1 MITGRIRRT
10 FIYPDQSTLLQANRQ
25 VANRSK
31 SPIVAKR
38 TRSPYSVRAL
48 VEVAVSEWIT
58 QDEAESMLILPSRIP
73 SHQDRTREGHEPNCC
88 LGRLCSKYKSALSWC
103 GQITL
108 LLVVHA
114 RDDQRVHLAL
124 GYVHKLYYSRAKQLV
139 DHLAK

>member
-1 MITGRIRRT
+1 
-10 FIYPDQSTLLQANRQ
+10 
-25 VANRSK
+25 
-31 SPIVAKR
+31 
-38 TRSPYSVRAL
+38 
-48 VEVAVSEWIT
+48 
-58 QDEAESMLILPSRIP
+58 MLIPPSRIP

-88 LGRLCSKYKSALSWC
+88 LGRLCSEYKSAFSWC

-124 GYVHKLYYSRAKQLV
+124 GYVHIDGYTNKLYYSRAKQLV

>member
-1 MITGRIRRT
+1 MITGRIRMT

-38 TRSPYSVRAL
+38 TRSPYFVRAL

-73 SHQDRTREGHEPNCC
+73 SHQDPQEKDTNLTVVSADSVPSTSLPF
-88 LGRLCSKYKSALSWC
+88 LGAGK
-103 GQITL
+103 
-108 LLVVHA
+108 
-114 RDDQRVHLAL
+114 
-124 GYVHKLYYSRAKQLV
+124 
-139 DHLAK
+139 